1 MKAII
6 KRITEGSYTRIE
18 VLREITRADVTIQ
31 TRYAQT
37 PENFESNL
45 SRHISG
51 QVIIQMKTPELW
63 KNLAGEIKLDQFIS
77 GTKTDCL
84 LHAVGMA
91 AYGGRAN
98 DRSIDAMFSYKLNWR
113 GCKTNGDRHSRW
125 NHEMNRERAVAE
137 NAFDDIIQRTLDGWN
152 EAIQNKASQLDK
164 LWTQAMVVAYTETWH
179 SMDEFDTAAG
189 CRPALDQ
196 IEMLKAQ
203 VAGLEDM
210 VQAKRCDH
218 RIKELGELDADDMHI
233 FTADVTAG
241 VKDACKNRTA
251 FVKRGV
257 FGRR

>member
-6 KRITEGSYTRIE
+6 KRTTEGSYTRIE
-18 VLREITRADVTIQ
+18 VLREITRKDINVELTFSKV
-31 TRYAQT
+31 
-37 PENFESNL
+37 PDNFEYNS
-45 SRHISG
+45 SRH
-51 QVIIQMKTPELW
+51 LW
-63 KNLAGEIKLDQFIS
+63 GHANITLKGDLWENLAGDTEVGKFVS
-77 GTKTDCL
+77 GAKTDCL
-84 LHAVGMA
+84 LGQVGMA
-91 AYGGRAN
+91 KAGGHASVKSPN
-98 DRSIDAMFSYKLNWR
+98 TLFSIKLNWR
-113 GCKTNGDRHSRW
+113 GCKTNGDRQSRW
-125 NHEMNRERAVAE
+125 NHEMNRERTMAE
-137 NAFDDIIQRTLDGWN
+137 ADISIT
-152 EAIQNKASQLDK
+152 IQNILDRWNAAIKHRAEQLDK
-164 LWTQAMVVAYTETWH
+164 LWTQAMVEAYTETWH